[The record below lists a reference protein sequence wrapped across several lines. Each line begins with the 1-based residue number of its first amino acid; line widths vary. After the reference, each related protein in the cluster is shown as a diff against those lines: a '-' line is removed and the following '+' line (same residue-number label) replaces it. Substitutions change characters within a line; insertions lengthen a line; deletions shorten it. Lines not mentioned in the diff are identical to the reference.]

1 MGSHRMP
8 RARRLAG
15 LACGLLALALFL
27 PACVHHHHHHRSAPA
42 KVTRVNRGGP
52 PPWAPA
58 HGYRHK
64 HHDGVELVFDAKL
77 GVYVVLGH
85 DHYFFH
91 GDRFYRDHDGR
102 WLVSAQFHGP
112 WVSVAVT
119 DLPSGLRV
127 TKHKKHKHHGRGHP
141 AKIDE

>member
-1 MGSHRMP
+1 MP
-8 RARRLAG
+8 GAGRRAG
-15 LACGLLALALFL
+15 LYCGLLALALLL
-27 PACVHHHHHHRSAPA
+27 PACVHHHHHHRTAPA
-42 KVTRVNRGGP
+42 QAKVKHAKKGGP

-64 HHDGVELVFDAKL
+64 HHDGVELVFDGKL

-85 DHYFFH
+85 DHHFFH
-91 GDRFYRDHDGR
+91 GDRFYRQHDGK

-112 WVSVAVT
+112 WVTLAVT

-127 TKHKKHKHHGRGHP
+127 TRHKKHKHRGRGHP
-141 AKIDE
+141 AKIHK